1 MQSKKE
7 FAGHLFAMNSILRPT
22 RPSTSA
28 ASPRVVDRNLQRPLE
43 HDLCISLQI
52 GDILKDICLQ
62 TDERPWTNHGSHMP
76 FTNMQLSQ
84 RCSVAALFPVCLCLL
99 IFCFHIP
106 GMLGLF
112 GKVPVTLSLESQIPS
127 IVQQATW
134 DKNQNRKIRWSLFGC
149 RGCSCLDFQRIRIY
163 FDQFWG

>member
-22 RPSTSA
+22 RPSTSD
-28 ASPRVVDRNLQRPLE
+28 ASPRVVDRNLQRPVGTW
-43 HDLCISLQI
+43 SLHIFAWDWRHSSKTFVCRQM
-52 GDILKDICLQ
+52 
-62 TDERPWTNHGSHMP
+62 NVHGPPMP

>member
-28 ASPRVVDRNLQRPLE
+28 ASPRVVDCNLQRPLE

-52 GDILKDICLQ
+52 GDIPQRHLFAD
-62 TDERPWTNHGSHMP
+62 RWTSMDPMP

>member
-22 RPSTSA
+22 RPSTSD
-28 ASPRVVDRNLQRPLE
+28 ASPRVVDCNLQRPLE

-52 GDILKDICLQ
+52 GDIPQRHLFAD
-62 TDERPWTNHGSHMP
+62 RWTSMDPMP

>member
-22 RPSTSA
+22 RPSTSD

-43 HDLCISLQI
+43 HDLCISLHGI
-52 GDILKDICLQ
+52 GDIPQRHLFADRWTSMDPPCRSQTCSFHNDVQLQ
-62 TDERPWTNHGSHMP
+62 HC
-76 FTNMQLSQ
+76 FLSV
-84 RCSVAALFPVCLCLL
+84 SVLL

-149 RGCSCLDFQRIRIY
+149 RGCSCFDFQRIRIY

>member
-52 GDILKDICLQ
+52 GDIPQRHLFAD
-62 TDERPWTNHGSHMP
+62 RWTSMDPMP